1 MAAEKKC
8 CVPNC
13 GLSNEILHKF
23 PNPNK
28 DIDRF
33 RTWIYN
39 VGGDILGKDNE
50 YIFKYRRVCHLHFE
64 SKYHTRNKTLSI
76 NAVPTLRLSKNGI
89 RPEDAKDTAD
99 LLIFIDKSFDS
110 MNGSLQKAKTC
121 SGKELLRNVTPNTL
135 HKNIWT
141 QSKNTLKSMKFVSA
155 TGSPGISRRSVA
167 RIVKER
173 NTPQPSSSK
182 PWRIKT
188 RKIRCDKII
197 LDEYEEGLLR
207 RKIHEFYAHKQEVP
221 TVNKLYEILREEIGF
236 QGSREILR
244 KIIKNIG
251 FKYVRSKTNRRVL
264 VERNDLSASRAY
276 YLQAIKQN
284 EETEKLP
291 VIYLD
296 ETCMEVA
303 TIDGNNP
310 NKKQS
315 YLIMHAG
322 SKSGFIH
329 GADLIVKAHLKF
341 EEDNVSQED
350 FILWVKQ
357 KLAPNLKEKSLIV
370 MNNAVHHNKLIN
382 STPTYNSSKEEI
394 QVWLQGNGIIV
405 SSELTRPQLIEI
417 VKKNRPEPAYVVDA
431 VLNALG
437 HKVLRIP
444 PFHNDLNPMGKI
456 WARLKRQMMTD
467 NIPQDEVP
475 QLIKEKL
482 EINKPTHWLHYCG
495 EVSKIEE
502 QYRKHDVYLDD
513 PCYIDVCFDSGS
525 SDDDDDDDFM

>member
-13 GLSNEILHKF
+13 GLANEILHKF

-89 RPEDAKDTAD
+89 LPEDAKDTAD
-99 LLIFIDKSFDS
+99 LLIFIDNSFDS
-110 MNGSLQKAKTC
+110 MNGSLQNAKTR
-121 SGKELLRNVTPNTL
+121 SSKELLRNVTP
-135 HKNIWT
+135 
-141 QSKNTLKSMKFVSA
+141 LKPAQKC
-155 TGSPGISRRSVA
+155 ISRRSVA
-167 RIVKER
+167 RIVKDR
-173 NTPQPSSSK
+173 NTPQPSTSK
-182 PWRIKT
+182 PWRNKT

-207 RKIHEFYAHKQEVP
+207 RKIHEFYSHKQKVP

-236 QGSREILR
+236 QGSRETLR

-284 EETEKLP
+284 EEIEKLP

-296 ETCMEVA
+296 ETCIEVA

-315 YLIMHAG
+315 YLIIHAG
-322 SKSGFIH
+322 SKSGFIQ
-329 GADLIVKAHLKF
+329 GAEVVEKAQLKF
-341 EEDNVSQED
+341 EEDNISQDD
-350 FILWVKQ
+350 FIQWVKQ
-357 KLAPNLKEKSLIV
+357 KLAPNLKENSLIV
-370 MNNAVHHNKLIN
+370 MDNAVHHNKLIN

-394 QVWLQGNGIIV
+394 QVWLQENGIIV

-417 VKKNRPEPAYVVDA
+417 LKKNRPEPAYAVDA

-456 WARLKRQMMTD
+456 WAGLKRQIMTD
-467 NIPQDEVP
+467 NITPQDEVP

-482 EINKPTHWLHYCG
+482 DIMKPIHWLHYCA

-502 QYRKHDVYLDD
+502 QYRKNDVYLDD
-513 PCYIDVCFDSGS
+513 PCYIDVCSDSGS